1 MDKMNILRRY
11 KWVLIAYI
19 IYAACMPL
27 ILAHDHYFGYYLII
41 CYFAVPLV
49 LYVIYYIIK
58 YKMGKA
64 SKTNAHN
71 NIEIV
76 EPPKKESDDND
87 SWPLLDFVKEHGR
100 MKVHRNDY
108 GLLDLCIFINDEGLE
123 TRAYVAKSLGNYTVE
138 DIQRERNE
146 LSIAILDSGSYCL
159 CKKLETVKL

>member
-1 MDKMNILRRY
+1 MNILRKY
-11 KWVLIAYI
+11 KWILIAYI
-19 IYAACMPL
+19 IYAACVPL
-27 ILAHDHYFGYYLII
+27 FLKNIHDFWSCLII
-41 CYFAVPLV
+41 FYFAVPLA
-49 LYVIYYIIK
+49 LYAVYYGIK

-76 EPPKKESDDND
+76 EPSEKESDDND

-108 GLLDLCIFINDEGLE
+108 GLLDLCVFINDEGLE
-123 TRAYVAKSLGNYTVE
+123 TKAYIEKSLGNYTVE